1 MYTEE
6 YENRGFPFRNFLLKL
21 ILIIIF
27 VFLLVWLLPKFIT
40 PAINKNIKNNGNNNS
55 DVSALTS
62 QIFADNLKRMKE
74 AAISYYTDERLP
86 QNEGD
91 YKEMTLSEMIGLK
104 IITPLIDKNNKAVDV
119 EKSYVKITKA
129 SDEYILKVNL
139 KDSEKED
146 YILVHLGCYTYCE
159 SNICE
164 KKSTDIVVKGTV
176 INPNTPISKK
186 YYCQIVNGKYYSKS
200 GNVVN
205 KKAYENECGKITN
218 PETKYYCV
226 RANGKYYGK
235 NGNIV
240 NRSTYDKECVK
251 KPADKYICIK
261 VDGKYYDASGNV
273 VSKKAYEKSCK
284 NKPDEKHYCEKV
296 NGKYYG
302 KAGNVVDKNT
312 YEEECTAKPDE
323 KHYCEIV
330 NGKYYDASGNV
341 VSKEA
346 YEKACKDIPDEKEY
360 EYKYARTTHAEFTSW
375 TKWTSWNKTSCKT
388 EAITCASTDIKCL
401 EERKLYERK
410 EKIGTYEKKY
420 QKDRT
425 TQITAGSY
433 QEKTCTNYN
442 YVIISNVTYAT
453 TTRYSSINSVT
464 SSTQHS
470 VDGWTYNGRK
480 LYKNPPRDTE
490 TKHYIFVGADY
501 SYCSDTCTTL
511 PNFYY
516 DEYTYNGSIQAVSS
530 TTTPISSSNGIMA
543 SCGGYTTKTVNIYR
557 TITTSEIA
565 TRTEPI
571 YGTVCYASTRTR
583 ELKSEGKTE
592 EKWSH
597 YNDSNLLNNNWYY
610 TGDKRLKQ

>member
-40 PAINKNIKNNGNNNS
+40 PTINKNIKNNGNNNS

-176 INPNTPISKK
+176 INPNTPITKK

-218 PETKYYCV
+218 FETKYYCV
-226 RANGKYYGK
+226 KANGKYYGK

-261 VDGKYYDASGNV
+261 VDGKYYD
-273 VSKKAYEKSCK
+273 
-284 NKPDEKHYCEKV
+284 D
-296 NGKYYG
+296 
-302 KAGNVVDKNT
+302 
-312 YEEECTAKPDE
+312 
-323 KHYCEIV
+323 
-330 NGKYYDASGNV
+330 SGNV

-375 TKWTSWNKTSCKT
+375 TKWTSWSKTSCKT

-597 YNDSNLLNNNWYY
+597 YNDTNLLNNNWYY